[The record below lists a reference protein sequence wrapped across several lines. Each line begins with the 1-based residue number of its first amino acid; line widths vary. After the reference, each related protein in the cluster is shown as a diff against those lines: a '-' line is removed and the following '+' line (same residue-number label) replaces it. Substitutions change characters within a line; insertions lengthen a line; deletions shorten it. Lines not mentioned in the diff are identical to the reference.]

1 MAKELIRVPRVLG
14 ESYNSVLIERLY
26 EAGGNVMLDLIIYLG
41 SYHLKDLFGTSWF
54 SVEDFCRKMGY
65 DRTNLQRKLDS
76 RQLAAMFGKNMQP
89 EYVCTDTAGQ
99 RISHPIETVFEAAL
113 YKLGLENLCY
123 PTIGEDGRT
132 SYNFVQILKRFDI
145 MTDFKTK
152 KSTKRLYS
160 AVVSPEIKNFMFSL
174 YNLLEL
180 QDYRSLPSRYRY
192 FYLELSKMVYLIKYK
207 TTKNEAPFY
216 VLTVDQLAKKLGIEI
231 AEPKDRKKKVA
242 SILKKMNTYLK
253 YTNFNFSFVKG
264 DHERWAYTVLFSFPR
279 HTLHYFDEG
288 QYAVVVKKFYKN
300 LLGLMFDQQNGVVN
314 EALKSMGLLNEG
326 LYWLKDGYLARIVV
340 MIMCTWKYMG
350 YYMVLLLA
358 GITSISSDIYE
369 AARIDGAGMVTTF
382 FRITLPLMKNT
393 LTFVIIQGMIG
404 SLQLVED
411 PMTLLTGWI
420 SGGQSAVAG
429 GPDRSSLTMMWY
441 MYDTGFG
448 TNMNYGY
455 AASIA
460 YATFIIIAIFAFIIN
475 MLLDR
480 RGKDGE

>member
-1 MAKELIRVPRVLG
+1 MVPRWQPYVFIAPFFIIHIAFSLFPVLY
-14 ESYNSVLIERLY
+14 SFVISLY
-26 EAGGNVMLDLIIYLG
+26 QWNG
-41 SYHLKDLFGTSWF
+41 
-54 SVEDFCRKMGY
+54 
-65 DRTNLQRKLDS
+65 
-76 RQLAAMFGKNMQP
+76 
-89 EYVCTDTAGQ
+89 
-99 RISHPIETVFEAAL
+99 
-113 YKLGLENLCY
+113 
-123 PTIGEDGRT
+123 IGEKAYIGFQNYATLFTKDNLFFKSVGNT
-132 SYNFVQILKRFDI
+132 FLIMSVPLPVLVIGGTMLASLINSKFVRG
-145 MTDFKTK
+145 
-152 KSTKRLYS
+152 KRLFQTINFLPYLTAPV
-160 AVVSPEIKNFMFSL
+160 AV
-174 YNLLEL
+174 
-180 QDYRSLPSRYRY
+180 
-192 FYLELSKMVYLIKYK
+192 
-207 TTKNEAPFY
+207 
-216 VLTVDQLAKKLGIEI
+216 GI
-231 AEPKDRKKKVA
+231 
-242 SILKKMNTYLK
+242 
-253 YTNFNFSFVKG
+253 
-264 DHERWAYTVLFSFPR
+264 LF
-279 HTLHYFDEG
+279 
-288 QYAVVVKKFYKN
+288 
-300 LLGLMFDQQNGVVN
+300 GLMFDQQNGVVN

-326 LYWLKDGYLARIVV
+326 LYWLKDGNLARIVV

>member
-1 MAKELIRVPRVLG
+1 MVPRWQPYVFIAPFFIIHIAFSLFPVLY
-14 ESYNSVLIERLY
+14 SFVISLY
-26 EAGGNVMLDLIIYLG
+26 QWDG
-41 SYHLKDLFGTSWF
+41 
-54 SVEDFCRKMGY
+54 
-65 DRTNLQRKLDS
+65 
-76 RQLAAMFGKNMQP
+76 
-89 EYVCTDTAGQ
+89 
-99 RISHPIETVFEAAL
+99 
-113 YKLGLENLCY
+113 
-123 PTIGEDGRT
+123 IGEKAYIGFQNYATLFTKDNLFFKSVGNT
-132 SYNFVQILKRFDI
+132 FLIMSVPLPVLVIGGTMLASLINSKFVRG
-145 MTDFKTK
+145 
-152 KSTKRLYS
+152 KRLFQTINFLPYLTAPV
-160 AVVSPEIKNFMFSL
+160 AV
-174 YNLLEL
+174 
-180 QDYRSLPSRYRY
+180 
-192 FYLELSKMVYLIKYK
+192 
-207 TTKNEAPFY
+207 
-216 VLTVDQLAKKLGIEI
+216 GI
-231 AEPKDRKKKVA
+231 
-242 SILKKMNTYLK
+242 
-253 YTNFNFSFVKG
+253 
-264 DHERWAYTVLFSFPR
+264 LF
-279 HTLHYFDEG
+279 
-288 QYAVVVKKFYKN
+288 
-300 LLGLMFDQQNGVVN
+300 GLMFDQQNGVVN

-326 LYWLKDGYLARIVV
+326 LYWLKDGNLARIVV

>member
-1 MAKELIRVPRVLG
+1 MVPRWQPYVFIAPFFIIHIAFSLFPVLY
-14 ESYNSVLIERLY
+14 SFVISLY
-26 EAGGNVMLDLIIYLG
+26 QWDG
-41 SYHLKDLFGTSWF
+41 
-54 SVEDFCRKMGY
+54 
-65 DRTNLQRKLDS
+65 
-76 RQLAAMFGKNMQP
+76 
-89 EYVCTDTAGQ
+89 
-99 RISHPIETVFEAAL
+99 
-113 YKLGLENLCY
+113 
-123 PTIGEDGRT
+123 IGEKAYIGFQNYATLFTKDNLFFKSVGNT
-132 SYNFVQILKRFDI
+132 FLIMSLPLPVLVIGGTMLASLINSKFVRG
-145 MTDFKTK
+145 
-152 KSTKRLYS
+152 KRLFQTINFLPYLTAPV
-160 AVVSPEIKNFMFSL
+160 AV
-174 YNLLEL
+174 
-180 QDYRSLPSRYRY
+180 
-192 FYLELSKMVYLIKYK
+192 
-207 TTKNEAPFY
+207 
-216 VLTVDQLAKKLGIEI
+216 GI
-231 AEPKDRKKKVA
+231 
-242 SILKKMNTYLK
+242 
-253 YTNFNFSFVKG
+253 
-264 DHERWAYTVLFSFPR
+264 LF
-279 HTLHYFDEG
+279 
-288 QYAVVVKKFYKN
+288 
-300 LLGLMFDQQNGVVN
+300 GLMFDQQNGVVN

-326 LYWLKDGYLARIVV
+326 LYWLKDGNLARIVV

>member
-1 MAKELIRVPRVLG
+1 MVPRWQPYVFIAPFFIIHIAFSLFPVLY
-14 ESYNSVLIERLY
+14 SFVISLY
-26 EAGGNVMLDLIIYLG
+26 QWDG
-41 SYHLKDLFGTSWF
+41 
-54 SVEDFCRKMGY
+54 
-65 DRTNLQRKLDS
+65 
-76 RQLAAMFGKNMQP
+76 
-89 EYVCTDTAGQ
+89 
-99 RISHPIETVFEAAL
+99 
-113 YKLGLENLCY
+113 
-123 PTIGEDGRT
+123 IGEKAYIGFQNYATLFTKDNLFFKSVGNT
-132 SYNFVQILKRFDI
+132 FLIMSVPLPVLVIGGTMLASLINSKFVRG
-145 MTDFKTK
+145 
-152 KSTKRLYS
+152 KRLFQTINFLPYLTAPV
-160 AVVSPEIKNFMFSL
+160 AV
-174 YNLLEL
+174 
-180 QDYRSLPSRYRY
+180 
-192 FYLELSKMVYLIKYK
+192 
-207 TTKNEAPFY
+207 
-216 VLTVDQLAKKLGIEI
+216 GI
-231 AEPKDRKKKVA
+231 
-242 SILKKMNTYLK
+242 
-253 YTNFNFSFVKG
+253 
-264 DHERWAYTVLFSFPR
+264 LF
-279 HTLHYFDEG
+279 
-288 QYAVVVKKFYKN
+288 
-300 LLGLMFDQQNGVVN
+300 GLMFDQQNGVVN

-326 LYWLKDGYLARIVV
+326 LYWLKDGNLARIVV

-393 LTFVIIQGMIG
+393 LTFVIIRGMIG

>member
-1 MAKELIRVPRVLG
+1 MVPRWQPYVFIAPFFIIHIAFSLFPVLY
-14 ESYNSVLIERLY
+14 SFVISLY
-26 EAGGNVMLDLIIYLG
+26 QWDG
-41 SYHLKDLFGTSWF
+41 
-54 SVEDFCRKMGY
+54 
-65 DRTNLQRKLDS
+65 
-76 RQLAAMFGKNMQP
+76 
-89 EYVCTDTAGQ
+89 
-99 RISHPIETVFEAAL
+99 
-113 YKLGLENLCY
+113 
-123 PTIGEDGRT
+123 IGEKAYIGFQNYATLFTKDNLFFKSVGNT
-132 SYNFVQILKRFDI
+132 FLIMSVPLPVLVIGGTMLASLINSKFVRG
-145 MTDFKTK
+145 
-152 KSTKRLYS
+152 KRLFQTINFLPYLTAPV
-160 AVVSPEIKNFMFSL
+160 AV
-174 YNLLEL
+174 
-180 QDYRSLPSRYRY
+180 
-192 FYLELSKMVYLIKYK
+192 
-207 TTKNEAPFY
+207 
-216 VLTVDQLAKKLGIEI
+216 GI
-231 AEPKDRKKKVA
+231 
-242 SILKKMNTYLK
+242 
-253 YTNFNFSFVKG
+253 
-264 DHERWAYTVLFSFPR
+264 LF
-279 HTLHYFDEG
+279 
-288 QYAVVVKKFYKN
+288 
-300 LLGLMFDQQNGVVN
+300 GLMFDQQNGVVN

-326 LYWLKDGYLARIVV
+326 LYWLKDGNLARIVV

-441 MYDTGFG
+441 MYATGFG

>member
-1 MAKELIRVPRVLG
+1 MVPRWQPYVFIAPFFIIHIAFSLFPVLY
-14 ESYNSVLIERLY
+14 SFVISLY
-26 EAGGNVMLDLIIYLG
+26 QWDG
-41 SYHLKDLFGTSWF
+41 
-54 SVEDFCRKMGY
+54 
-65 DRTNLQRKLDS
+65 
-76 RQLAAMFGKNMQP
+76 
-89 EYVCTDTAGQ
+89 
-99 RISHPIETVFEAAL
+99 
-113 YKLGLENLCY
+113 
-123 PTIGEDGRT
+123 IGEKAYIGFQNYATLFTKDNLFFKSVGNT
-132 SYNFVQILKRFDI
+132 FLIMSVPLPVLVIGGTMLASLINSKFVRG
-145 MTDFKTK
+145 
-152 KSTKRLYS
+152 KRLFQTINFLPYLTAPV
-160 AVVSPEIKNFMFSL
+160 AV
-174 YNLLEL
+174 
-180 QDYRSLPSRYRY
+180 
-192 FYLELSKMVYLIKYK
+192 
-207 TTKNEAPFY
+207 
-216 VLTVDQLAKKLGIEI
+216 GI
-231 AEPKDRKKKVA
+231 
-242 SILKKMNTYLK
+242 
-253 YTNFNFSFVKG
+253 
-264 DHERWAYTVLFSFPR
+264 LF
-279 HTLHYFDEG
+279 
-288 QYAVVVKKFYKN
+288 
-300 LLGLMFDQQNGVVN
+300 GLMFDQQNGVVN

-326 LYWLKDGYLARIVV
+326 LYWLKDGNLARIVV

-411 PMTLLTGWI
+411 PMTLLPGWI

>member
-1 MAKELIRVPRVLG
+1 VVPRWQPYVFIAPFFIIHIAFSLFPVLY
-14 ESYNSVLIERLY
+14 SFVISLY
-26 EAGGNVMLDLIIYLG
+26 QWDG
-41 SYHLKDLFGTSWF
+41 
-54 SVEDFCRKMGY
+54 
-65 DRTNLQRKLDS
+65 
-76 RQLAAMFGKNMQP
+76 
-89 EYVCTDTAGQ
+89 
-99 RISHPIETVFEAAL
+99 
-113 YKLGLENLCY
+113 
-123 PTIGEDGRT
+123 IGEKAYIGFQNYATLFTKDNLFFKSVGNT
-132 SYNFVQILKRFDI
+132 FLIMSVPLPVLVIGGTMLASLINSKFVRG
-145 MTDFKTK
+145 
-152 KSTKRLYS
+152 KRLFQTINFLPYLTAPV
-160 AVVSPEIKNFMFSL
+160 AV
-174 YNLLEL
+174 
-180 QDYRSLPSRYRY
+180 
-192 FYLELSKMVYLIKYK
+192 
-207 TTKNEAPFY
+207 
-216 VLTVDQLAKKLGIEI
+216 GI
-231 AEPKDRKKKVA
+231 
-242 SILKKMNTYLK
+242 
-253 YTNFNFSFVKG
+253 
-264 DHERWAYTVLFSFPR
+264 LF
-279 HTLHYFDEG
+279 
-288 QYAVVVKKFYKN
+288 
-300 LLGLMFDQQNGVVN
+300 GLMFDQQNGVVN

-326 LYWLKDGYLARIVV
+326 LYWLKDGNLARIVV

>member
-1 MAKELIRVPRVLG
+1 MVPRWQPYVFIAPFFIIHIAFSLFPVLY
-14 ESYNSVLIERLY
+14 SFVISLY
-26 EAGGNVMLDLIIYLG
+26 QWDG
-41 SYHLKDLFGTSWF
+41 
-54 SVEDFCRKMGY
+54 
-65 DRTNLQRKLDS
+65 
-76 RQLAAMFGKNMQP
+76 
-89 EYVCTDTAGQ
+89 
-99 RISHPIETVFEAAL
+99 
-113 YKLGLENLCY
+113 
-123 PTIGEDGRT
+123 IGEKAYIGFQNYATLFTKDNLFFKSVGNT
-132 SYNFVQILKRFDI
+132 FLIMSVPLPVLVIGGTMLASLINSKFVRG
-145 MTDFKTK
+145 
-152 KSTKRLYS
+152 KRLFQTINFLPYLTAPV
-160 AVVSPEIKNFMFSL
+160 AV
-174 YNLLEL
+174 
-180 QDYRSLPSRYRY
+180 
-192 FYLELSKMVYLIKYK
+192 
-207 TTKNEAPFY
+207 
-216 VLTVDQLAKKLGIEI
+216 GI
-231 AEPKDRKKKVA
+231 
-242 SILKKMNTYLK
+242 
-253 YTNFNFSFVKG
+253 
-264 DHERWAYTVLFSFPR
+264 LF
-279 HTLHYFDEG
+279 
-288 QYAVVVKKFYKN
+288 
-300 LLGLMFDQQNGVVN
+300 GLMFDQQNGVVN

-326 LYWLKDGYLARIVV
+326 LYWLKDGYLARTVV

>member
-1 MAKELIRVPRVLG
+1 M
-14 ESYNSVLIERLY
+14 LY
-26 EAGGNVMLDLIIYLG
+26 SFV
-41 SYHLKDLFGTSWF
+41 
-54 SVEDFCRKMGY
+54 
-65 DRTNLQRKLDS
+65 
-76 RQLAAMFGKNMQP
+76 
-89 EYVCTDTAGQ
+89 
-99 RISHPIETVFEAAL
+99 ISL
-113 YKLGLENLCY
+113 YQWDG
-123 PTIGEDGRT
+123 IGEKAYIGFQNYATLFTKDNLFFKSVGNT
-132 SYNFVQILKRFDI
+132 FLIMSVPLPVLVIGGTMLASLINSKFVRG
-145 MTDFKTK
+145 
-152 KSTKRLYS
+152 KRLFQTINFLPYLTAPV
-160 AVVSPEIKNFMFSL
+160 AV
-174 YNLLEL
+174 
-180 QDYRSLPSRYRY
+180 
-192 FYLELSKMVYLIKYK
+192 
-207 TTKNEAPFY
+207 
-216 VLTVDQLAKKLGIEI
+216 GI
-231 AEPKDRKKKVA
+231 
-242 SILKKMNTYLK
+242 
-253 YTNFNFSFVKG
+253 
-264 DHERWAYTVLFSFPR
+264 LF
-279 HTLHYFDEG
+279 
-288 QYAVVVKKFYKN
+288 
-300 LLGLMFDQQNGVVN
+300 GLMFDQQNGVVN

-326 LYWLKDGYLARIVV
+326 LYWLKDGNLARIVV

>member
-1 MAKELIRVPRVLG
+1 MVPRWQPYVFIAPFFIIHIAFSLFPVLY
-14 ESYNSVLIERLY
+14 SFVISLY
-26 EAGGNVMLDLIIYLG
+26 QWDG
-41 SYHLKDLFGTSWF
+41 
-54 SVEDFCRKMGY
+54 
-65 DRTNLQRKLDS
+65 
-76 RQLAAMFGKNMQP
+76 
-89 EYVCTDTAGQ
+89 
-99 RISHPIETVFEAAL
+99 
-113 YKLGLENLCY
+113 
-123 PTIGEDGRT
+123 IGEKAYIGFQNYATLFTKDNLFFKSVGNT
-132 SYNFVQILKRFDI
+132 FLIMSVPLPVLVIGGTMLASLINSKFVRG
-145 MTDFKTK
+145 
-152 KSTKRLYS
+152 KRLFQTINFLPYLTAPV
-160 AVVSPEIKNFMFSL
+160 AV
-174 YNLLEL
+174 
-180 QDYRSLPSRYRY
+180 
-192 FYLELSKMVYLIKYK
+192 
-207 TTKNEAPFY
+207 
-216 VLTVDQLAKKLGIEI
+216 GI
-231 AEPKDRKKKVA
+231 
-242 SILKKMNTYLK
+242 
-253 YTNFNFSFVKG
+253 
-264 DHERWAYTVLFSFPR
+264 LF
-279 HTLHYFDEG
+279 
-288 QYAVVVKKFYKN
+288 
-300 LLGLMFDQQNGVVN
+300 GLMFDQQNGVVN

-326 LYWLKDGYLARIVV
+326 LYWLKDGNLARIVV

-411 PMTLLTGWI
+411 PMTLLTDWI

>member
-1 MAKELIRVPRVLG
+1 MVPRWQPYVFIAPFFIIHIAFSLFPVLY
-14 ESYNSVLIERLY
+14 SFVISLY
-26 EAGGNVMLDLIIYLG
+26 QWDG
-41 SYHLKDLFGTSWF
+41 
-54 SVEDFCRKMGY
+54 
-65 DRTNLQRKLDS
+65 
-76 RQLAAMFGKNMQP
+76 
-89 EYVCTDTAGQ
+89 
-99 RISHPIETVFEAAL
+99 
-113 YKLGLENLCY
+113 
-123 PTIGEDGRT
+123 IGEKAYIGFQNYMTLFTKDNLFFKSVGNT
-132 SYNFVQILKRFDI
+132 FLIMSVPLPVLVIGGTMLASLINSKFVRG
-145 MTDFKTK
+145 
-152 KSTKRLYS
+152 KRLFQTINFLPYLTAPV
-160 AVVSPEIKNFMFSL
+160 AV
-174 YNLLEL
+174 
-180 QDYRSLPSRYRY
+180 
-192 FYLELSKMVYLIKYK
+192 
-207 TTKNEAPFY
+207 
-216 VLTVDQLAKKLGIEI
+216 GI
-231 AEPKDRKKKVA
+231 
-242 SILKKMNTYLK
+242 
-253 YTNFNFSFVKG
+253 
-264 DHERWAYTVLFSFPR
+264 LF
-279 HTLHYFDEG
+279 
-288 QYAVVVKKFYKN
+288 
-300 LLGLMFDQQNGVVN
+300 GLMFDQQNGVVN

-326 LYWLKDGYLARIVV
+326 LYWLKDGNLARIVV

>member
-1 MAKELIRVPRVLG
+1 MVPRWQPYVFIAPFFIIYIAFSLFPVLYSFVISLYQWDGLG
-14 ESYNSVLIERLY
+14 EKAYIGFQNYMTLFTKDNLFFKSVGNTFLIMSVPLPVLVIGGTMLASLINS
-26 EAGGNVMLDLIIYLG
+26 
-41 SYHLKDLFGTSWF
+41 K
-54 SVEDFCRKMGY
+54 
-65 DRTNLQRKLDS
+65 
-76 RQLAAMFGKNMQP
+76 
-89 EYVCTDTAGQ
+89 
-99 RISHPIETVFEAAL
+99 
-113 YKLGLENLCY
+113 
-123 PTIGEDGRT
+123 
-132 SYNFVQILKRFDI
+132 FVRG
-145 MTDFKTK
+145 
-152 KSTKRLYS
+152 KRLFQTINFLPYLTAPV
-160 AVVSPEIKNFMFSL
+160 AV
-174 YNLLEL
+174 
-180 QDYRSLPSRYRY
+180 
-192 FYLELSKMVYLIKYK
+192 
-207 TTKNEAPFY
+207 
-216 VLTVDQLAKKLGIEI
+216 GI
-231 AEPKDRKKKVA
+231 
-242 SILKKMNTYLK
+242 
-253 YTNFNFSFVKG
+253 
-264 DHERWAYTVLFSFPR
+264 LF
-279 HTLHYFDEG
+279 
-288 QYAVVVKKFYKN
+288 
-300 LLGLMFDQQNGVVN
+300 GLMFDQQNGVVN

-326 LYWLKDGYLARIVV
+326 LYWLKDGNLARIVV

>member
-1 MAKELIRVPRVLG
+1 MVPRWQPYVF
-14 ESYNSVLIERLY
+14 I
-26 EAGGNVMLDLIIYLG
+26 APFFIIYIAF
-41 SYHLKDLFGTSWF
+41 SLFPVLYSF
-54 SVEDFCRKMGY
+54 V
-65 DRTNLQRKLDS
+65 
-76 RQLAAMFGKNMQP
+76 
-89 EYVCTDTAGQ
+89 
-99 RISHPIETVFEAAL
+99 ISL
-113 YKLGLENLCY
+113 YQWDG
-123 PTIGEDGRT
+123 IGEKAYIGFQNYMTLFTKDNLFFKSVGNT
-132 SYNFVQILKRFDI
+132 FLIMSVPLPVLVIGGTMLASLINSKFVRG
-145 MTDFKTK
+145 
-152 KSTKRLYS
+152 KRLFQTINFLPYLTAPV
-160 AVVSPEIKNFMFSL
+160 AV
-174 YNLLEL
+174 
-180 QDYRSLPSRYRY
+180 
-192 FYLELSKMVYLIKYK
+192 
-207 TTKNEAPFY
+207 
-216 VLTVDQLAKKLGIEI
+216 GI
-231 AEPKDRKKKVA
+231 
-242 SILKKMNTYLK
+242 
-253 YTNFNFSFVKG
+253 
-264 DHERWAYTVLFSFPR
+264 LF
-279 HTLHYFDEG
+279 
-288 QYAVVVKKFYKN
+288 
-300 LLGLMFDQQNGVVN
+300 GLMFDQQNGVVN

-326 LYWLKDGYLARIVV
+326 LYWLKDGNLARIVV

-411 PMTLLTGWI
+411 LMTLLTGWI

>member
-1 MAKELIRVPRVLG
+1 MNKKITVNLAVAIAIIAMTVTFVVTMILSMQLFNRTVSGVREKEIMYNKLSEMDKSARENYYGEIVDDTLYDYIAAGYVTGMGDKDARYYTAK
-14 ESYNSVLIERLY
+14 
-26 EAGGNVMLDLIIYLG
+26 
-41 SYHLKDLFGTSWF
+41 
-54 SVEDFCRKMGY
+54 
-65 DRTNLQRKLDS
+65 Q
-76 RQLAAMFGKNMQP
+76 
-89 EYVCTDTAGQ
+89 
-99 RISHPIETVFEAAL
+99 
-113 YKLGLENLCY
+113 
-123 PTIGEDGRT
+123 
-132 SYNFVQILKRFDI
+132 
-145 MTDFKTK
+145 
-152 KSTKRLYS
+152 
-160 AVVSPEIKNFMFSL
+160 
-174 YNLLEL
+174 
-180 QDYRSLPSRYRY
+180 
-192 FYLELSKMVYLIKYK
+192 YLEYL
-207 TTKNEAPFY
+207 N
-216 VLTVDQLAKKLGIEI
+216 
-231 AEPKDRKKKVA
+231 
-242 SILKKMNTYLK
+242 
-253 YTNFNFSFVKG
+253 
-264 DHERWAYTVLFSFPR
+264 
-279 HTLHYFDEG
+279 
-288 QYAVVVKKFYKN
+288 
-300 LLGLMFDQQNGVVN
+300 QQNGVVN

-326 LYWLKDGYLARIVV
+326 LYWLKDGNLARIVV

>member
-1 MAKELIRVPRVLG
+1 MVPRWQPYVFIAPFFIIHIAFSLFPVLY
-14 ESYNSVLIERLY
+14 SFVISLY
-26 EAGGNVMLDLIIYLG
+26 QWDG
-41 SYHLKDLFGTSWF
+41 
-54 SVEDFCRKMGY
+54 
-65 DRTNLQRKLDS
+65 
-76 RQLAAMFGKNMQP
+76 
-89 EYVCTDTAGQ
+89 
-99 RISHPIETVFEAAL
+99 
-113 YKLGLENLCY
+113 
-123 PTIGEDGRT
+123 IGEKAYIGFQNYATLFTKDNLFFKSVGNT
-132 SYNFVQILKRFDI
+132 FLIMSVPLPVLVIGGTMLASLINSKFVRG
-145 MTDFKTK
+145 
-152 KSTKRLYS
+152 KRLFQTINFLPYLTAPV
-160 AVVSPEIKNFMFSL
+160 AV
-174 YNLLEL
+174 
-180 QDYRSLPSRYRY
+180 
-192 FYLELSKMVYLIKYK
+192 
-207 TTKNEAPFY
+207 
-216 VLTVDQLAKKLGIEI
+216 GI
-231 AEPKDRKKKVA
+231 
-242 SILKKMNTYLK
+242 
-253 YTNFNFSFVKG
+253 
-264 DHERWAYTVLFSFPR
+264 LF
-279 HTLHYFDEG
+279 
-288 QYAVVVKKFYKN
+288 
-300 LLGLMFDQQNGVVN
+300 GLMFDQQNGVVN

-326 LYWLKDGYLARIVV
+326 LYWLKDGNLARIVV

-420 SGGQSAVAG
+420 SGGESAVAG

>member
-1 MAKELIRVPRVLG
+1 MLSRTIKKKSVVPRWQPYVFIAPFFIIHIAFSLFPVLY
-14 ESYNSVLIERLY
+14 SFVISLY
-26 EAGGNVMLDLIIYLG
+26 QWDG
-41 SYHLKDLFGTSWF
+41 
-54 SVEDFCRKMGY
+54 
-65 DRTNLQRKLDS
+65 
-76 RQLAAMFGKNMQP
+76 
-89 EYVCTDTAGQ
+89 
-99 RISHPIETVFEAAL
+99 
-113 YKLGLENLCY
+113 
-123 PTIGEDGRT
+123 IGEKAYIGFQNYATLFTKDNLFFKSVGNT
-132 SYNFVQILKRFDI
+132 FLIMSVPLPVLVIGGTMLASLINSKFVRG
-145 MTDFKTK
+145 
-152 KSTKRLYS
+152 KRLFQTINFLPYLTAPV
-160 AVVSPEIKNFMFSL
+160 AV
-174 YNLLEL
+174 
-180 QDYRSLPSRYRY
+180 
-192 FYLELSKMVYLIKYK
+192 
-207 TTKNEAPFY
+207 
-216 VLTVDQLAKKLGIEI
+216 GI
-231 AEPKDRKKKVA
+231 
-242 SILKKMNTYLK
+242 
-253 YTNFNFSFVKG
+253 
-264 DHERWAYTVLFSFPR
+264 LF
-279 HTLHYFDEG
+279 
-288 QYAVVVKKFYKN
+288 
-300 LLGLMFDQQNGVVN
+300 GLMFDQQNGVVN

-326 LYWLKDGYLARIVV
+326 LYWLKDGNLARIVV

>member
-1 MAKELIRVPRVLG
+1 MLSRKIKKKSVVPRWQPYVF
-14 ESYNSVLIERLY
+14 I
-26 EAGGNVMLDLIIYLG
+26 APFFIIYIAF
-41 SYHLKDLFGTSWF
+41 SLFPVLYSF
-54 SVEDFCRKMGY
+54 V
-65 DRTNLQRKLDS
+65 
-76 RQLAAMFGKNMQP
+76 
-89 EYVCTDTAGQ
+89 
-99 RISHPIETVFEAAL
+99 ISL
-113 YKLGLENLCY
+113 YQWDG
-123 PTIGEDGRT
+123 IGEKAYIGFQNYMTLFTKDNLFFKSVGNT
-132 SYNFVQILKRFDI
+132 FLIMSVPLPVLVIGGTMLASLINSKFVRG
-145 MTDFKTK
+145 
-152 KSTKRLYS
+152 KRLFQTINFLPYLTAPV
-160 AVVSPEIKNFMFSL
+160 AV
-174 YNLLEL
+174 
-180 QDYRSLPSRYRY
+180 
-192 FYLELSKMVYLIKYK
+192 
-207 TTKNEAPFY
+207 
-216 VLTVDQLAKKLGIEI
+216 GI
-231 AEPKDRKKKVA
+231 
-242 SILKKMNTYLK
+242 
-253 YTNFNFSFVKG
+253 
-264 DHERWAYTVLFSFPR
+264 LF
-279 HTLHYFDEG
+279 
-288 QYAVVVKKFYKN
+288 
-300 LLGLMFDQQNGVVN
+300 GLMFDQQNGVVN

-475 MLLDR
+475 ILLVR
-480 RGKDGE
+480 FRKITKLRSLFTTGHVQVQQASTAYWLILFALPGLLSAEENFVYRYHAVRISHLFLSVLHDGYDGYPRNQ

>member
-1 MAKELIRVPRVLG
+1 MVPRWQPYVFIAPFFIIHIAFSLFPVLY
-14 ESYNSVLIERLY
+14 SFVISLY
-26 EAGGNVMLDLIIYLG
+26 QWDG
-41 SYHLKDLFGTSWF
+41 
-54 SVEDFCRKMGY
+54 
-65 DRTNLQRKLDS
+65 
-76 RQLAAMFGKNMQP
+76 
-89 EYVCTDTAGQ
+89 
-99 RISHPIETVFEAAL
+99 
-113 YKLGLENLCY
+113 
-123 PTIGEDGRT
+123 IGEKAYIGFQNYATLFTKDNLFFKSVGNT
-132 SYNFVQILKRFDI
+132 FLIMSVPLPVLVIGGTMLASLINSKFVRG
-145 MTDFKTK
+145 
-152 KSTKRLYS
+152 KRL
-160 AVVSPEIKNFMFSL
+160 F
-174 YNLLEL
+174 
-180 QDYRSLPSRYRY
+180 Q
-192 FYLELSKMVYLIKYK
+192 
-207 TTKNEAPFY
+207 T
-216 VLTVDQLAKKLGIEI
+216 
-231 AEPKDRKKKVA
+231 
-242 SILKKMNTYLK
+242 
-253 YTNFNFSFVKG
+253 FNFLPYLTAPVAVG
-264 DHERWAYTVLFSFPR
+264 ILF
-279 HTLHYFDEG
+279 
-288 QYAVVVKKFYKN
+288 
-300 LLGLMFDQQNGVVN
+300 GLMFDQQNGVVN

-326 LYWLKDGYLARIVV
+326 LYWLKDGNLARIVV

>member
-1 MAKELIRVPRVLG
+1 MPRWQPYVF
-14 ESYNSVLIERLY
+14 I
-26 EAGGNVMLDLIIYLG
+26 APFFIIYIAF
-41 SYHLKDLFGTSWF
+41 SLFPVLYSF
-54 SVEDFCRKMGY
+54 V
-65 DRTNLQRKLDS
+65 
-76 RQLAAMFGKNMQP
+76 
-89 EYVCTDTAGQ
+89 
-99 RISHPIETVFEAAL
+99 ISL
-113 YKLGLENLCY
+113 YQWDG
-123 PTIGEDGRT
+123 IGEKAYIGFQNYATLFTKDNLFFKSVGNT
-132 SYNFVQILKRFDI
+132 FLIMSVPLPVLVIGGTMLASLINSKFVRG
-145 MTDFKTK
+145 
-152 KSTKRLYS
+152 KRLFQTINFLPYLTAPV
-160 AVVSPEIKNFMFSL
+160 AV
-174 YNLLEL
+174 
-180 QDYRSLPSRYRY
+180 
-192 FYLELSKMVYLIKYK
+192 
-207 TTKNEAPFY
+207 
-216 VLTVDQLAKKLGIEI
+216 GI
-231 AEPKDRKKKVA
+231 
-242 SILKKMNTYLK
+242 
-253 YTNFNFSFVKG
+253 
-264 DHERWAYTVLFSFPR
+264 LF
-279 HTLHYFDEG
+279 
-288 QYAVVVKKFYKN
+288 
-300 LLGLMFDQQNGVVN
+300 GLMFDQQNGVVN

-326 LYWLKDGYLARIVV
+326 LYWLKDGNLARIVV

>member
-1 MAKELIRVPRVLG
+1 MVPRWQPYVFIAPFFIIHIAFSLFPVLY
-14 ESYNSVLIERLY
+14 SFVISLY
-26 EAGGNVMLDLIIYLG
+26 QWDG
-41 SYHLKDLFGTSWF
+41 
-54 SVEDFCRKMGY
+54 
-65 DRTNLQRKLDS
+65 
-76 RQLAAMFGKNMQP
+76 
-89 EYVCTDTAGQ
+89 
-99 RISHPIETVFEAAL
+99 
-113 YKLGLENLCY
+113 
-123 PTIGEDGRT
+123 IGEKAYIGFQNYATLFTKDNLFFKSVGNT
-132 SYNFVQILKRFDI
+132 FLIMSVPLPVLVIGGTMLASLINSKFVRG
-145 MTDFKTK
+145 
-152 KSTKRLYS
+152 KRLFQTINFLPYLTAPV
-160 AVVSPEIKNFMFSL
+160 AV
-174 YNLLEL
+174 
-180 QDYRSLPSRYRY
+180 
-192 FYLELSKMVYLIKYK
+192 
-207 TTKNEAPFY
+207 
-216 VLTVDQLAKKLGIEI
+216 GI
-231 AEPKDRKKKVA
+231 
-242 SILKKMNTYLK
+242 
-253 YTNFNFSFVKG
+253 
-264 DHERWAYTVLFSFPR
+264 LF
-279 HTLHYFDEG
+279 
-288 QYAVVVKKFYKN
+288 
-300 LLGLMFDQQNGVVN
+300 GLMFDQQNGVVN

-326 LYWLKDGYLARIVV
+326 LYWLKDGNLARIVV

-480 RGKDGE
+480 RGEDGE

>member
-1 MAKELIRVPRVLG
+1 MVPRWQPYVF
-14 ESYNSVLIERLY
+14 I
-26 EAGGNVMLDLIIYLG
+26 APFFIIYIAF
-41 SYHLKDLFGTSWF
+41 SLFPVLYSF
-54 SVEDFCRKMGY
+54 V
-65 DRTNLQRKLDS
+65 
-76 RQLAAMFGKNMQP
+76 
-89 EYVCTDTAGQ
+89 
-99 RISHPIETVFEAAL
+99 ISL
-113 YKLGLENLCY
+113 YQWDG
-123 PTIGEDGRT
+123 IGEKAYIGFQNYMTLFTKDNLFFKSVGNT
-132 SYNFVQILKRFDI
+132 FLIMSVPLPVLVIGGTMLASLINSKFVRG
-145 MTDFKTK
+145 
-152 KSTKRLYS
+152 KRLFQTINFLPYLTAPV
-160 AVVSPEIKNFMFSL
+160 AV
-174 YNLLEL
+174 
-180 QDYRSLPSRYRY
+180 
-192 FYLELSKMVYLIKYK
+192 
-207 TTKNEAPFY
+207 
-216 VLTVDQLAKKLGIEI
+216 GI
-231 AEPKDRKKKVA
+231 
-242 SILKKMNTYLK
+242 
-253 YTNFNFSFVKG
+253 
-264 DHERWAYTVLFSFPR
+264 LF
-279 HTLHYFDEG
+279 
-288 QYAVVVKKFYKN
+288 
-300 LLGLMFDQQNGVVN
+300 GLMFDQQNGVVN

-326 LYWLKDGYLARIVV
+326 LYWLKDGNLARIVV

>member
-1 MAKELIRVPRVLG
+1 MPRWQPYVF
-14 ESYNSVLIERLY
+14 I
-26 EAGGNVMLDLIIYLG
+26 APFFIIYIAF
-41 SYHLKDLFGTSWF
+41 SLFPVLYSF
-54 SVEDFCRKMGY
+54 V
-65 DRTNLQRKLDS
+65 
-76 RQLAAMFGKNMQP
+76 
-89 EYVCTDTAGQ
+89 
-99 RISHPIETVFEAAL
+99 ISL
-113 YKLGLENLCY
+113 YQWDG
-123 PTIGEDGRT
+123 IGEKAYIGFQNYMTLFTKDNLFFKSVGNT
-132 SYNFVQILKRFDI
+132 FLIMSVPLPVLVIGGTMLASLINSKFVRG
-145 MTDFKTK
+145 
-152 KSTKRLYS
+152 KRLFQTINFLPYLTAPV
-160 AVVSPEIKNFMFSL
+160 AV
-174 YNLLEL
+174 
-180 QDYRSLPSRYRY
+180 
-192 FYLELSKMVYLIKYK
+192 
-207 TTKNEAPFY
+207 
-216 VLTVDQLAKKLGIEI
+216 GI
-231 AEPKDRKKKVA
+231 
-242 SILKKMNTYLK
+242 
-253 YTNFNFSFVKG
+253 
-264 DHERWAYTVLFSFPR
+264 LF
-279 HTLHYFDEG
+279 
-288 QYAVVVKKFYKN
+288 
-300 LLGLMFDQQNGVVN
+300 GLMFDQQNGVVN

-326 LYWLKDGYLARIVV
+326 LYWLKDGNLARIVV

>member
-1 MAKELIRVPRVLG
+1 MTLFTKDNLFFKSVGNTFLIMSVPLPVLVIG
-14 ESYNSVLIERLY
+14 GTMLASLINS
-26 EAGGNVMLDLIIYLG
+26 
-41 SYHLKDLFGTSWF
+41 K
-54 SVEDFCRKMGY
+54 
-65 DRTNLQRKLDS
+65 
-76 RQLAAMFGKNMQP
+76 
-89 EYVCTDTAGQ
+89 
-99 RISHPIETVFEAAL
+99 
-113 YKLGLENLCY
+113 
-123 PTIGEDGRT
+123 
-132 SYNFVQILKRFDI
+132 FVRG
-145 MTDFKTK
+145 
-152 KSTKRLYS
+152 KRLFQTINFLPYLTAPV
-160 AVVSPEIKNFMFSL
+160 AV
-174 YNLLEL
+174 
-180 QDYRSLPSRYRY
+180 
-192 FYLELSKMVYLIKYK
+192 
-207 TTKNEAPFY
+207 
-216 VLTVDQLAKKLGIEI
+216 GI
-231 AEPKDRKKKVA
+231 
-242 SILKKMNTYLK
+242 
-253 YTNFNFSFVKG
+253 
-264 DHERWAYTVLFSFPR
+264 LF
-279 HTLHYFDEG
+279 
-288 QYAVVVKKFYKN
+288 
-300 LLGLMFDQQNGVVN
+300 GLMFDQQNGVVN

>member
-1 MAKELIRVPRVLG
+1 MVPRWQPYVF
-14 ESYNSVLIERLY
+14 I
-26 EAGGNVMLDLIIYLG
+26 APFFIIYIAF
-41 SYHLKDLFGTSWF
+41 SLFPVLYSF
-54 SVEDFCRKMGY
+54 V
-65 DRTNLQRKLDS
+65 
-76 RQLAAMFGKNMQP
+76 
-89 EYVCTDTAGQ
+89 
-99 RISHPIETVFEAAL
+99 ISL
-113 YKLGLENLCY
+113 YQWDG
-123 PTIGEDGRT
+123 IGEKAYIGFQNYVTLFTKDNLFFKSVGNT
-132 SYNFVQILKRFDI
+132 FLIMSVPLPVLVIGGTMLASLINSKFVRG
-145 MTDFKTK
+145 
-152 KSTKRLYS
+152 KRLFQTINFLPYLTAPV
-160 AVVSPEIKNFMFSL
+160 AV
-174 YNLLEL
+174 
-180 QDYRSLPSRYRY
+180 
-192 FYLELSKMVYLIKYK
+192 
-207 TTKNEAPFY
+207 
-216 VLTVDQLAKKLGIEI
+216 GI
-231 AEPKDRKKKVA
+231 
-242 SILKKMNTYLK
+242 
-253 YTNFNFSFVKG
+253 
-264 DHERWAYTVLFSFPR
+264 LF
-279 HTLHYFDEG
+279 
-288 QYAVVVKKFYKN
+288 
-300 LLGLMFDQQNGVVN
+300 GLMFDQQNGVVN

-326 LYWLKDGYLARIVV
+326 LYWLKDGNLARIVV

>member
-1 MAKELIRVPRVLG
+1 MLSRKIKKKSVVPRWQPYVF
-14 ESYNSVLIERLY
+14 I
-26 EAGGNVMLDLIIYLG
+26 APFFIIYIAF
-41 SYHLKDLFGTSWF
+41 SLFPVLYSF
-54 SVEDFCRKMGY
+54 V
-65 DRTNLQRKLDS
+65 
-76 RQLAAMFGKNMQP
+76 
-89 EYVCTDTAGQ
+89 
-99 RISHPIETVFEAAL
+99 ISL
-113 YKLGLENLCY
+113 YQWDG
-123 PTIGEDGRT
+123 IGEKAYIGFQNYATLFTKDNLFFKSVGNT
-132 SYNFVQILKRFDI
+132 FLIMSVPLPVLVIGGTMLASLINSKFVRG
-145 MTDFKTK
+145 
-152 KSTKRLYS
+152 KRLFQTINFLPYLTAPV
-160 AVVSPEIKNFMFSL
+160 AV
-174 YNLLEL
+174 
-180 QDYRSLPSRYRY
+180 
-192 FYLELSKMVYLIKYK
+192 
-207 TTKNEAPFY
+207 
-216 VLTVDQLAKKLGIEI
+216 GI
-231 AEPKDRKKKVA
+231 
-242 SILKKMNTYLK
+242 
-253 YTNFNFSFVKG
+253 
-264 DHERWAYTVLFSFPR
+264 LF
-279 HTLHYFDEG
+279 
-288 QYAVVVKKFYKN
+288 
-300 LLGLMFDQQNGVVN
+300 GLMFDQQNGVVN

-382 FRITLPLMKNT
+382 F
-393 LTFVIIQGMIG
+393 
-404 SLQLVED
+404 

>member
-1 MAKELIRVPRVLG
+1 MPRWQPYVFIAPFFIIHIAFSLFPVLY
-14 ESYNSVLIERLY
+14 SFVISLY
-26 EAGGNVMLDLIIYLG
+26 QWDG
-41 SYHLKDLFGTSWF
+41 
-54 SVEDFCRKMGY
+54 
-65 DRTNLQRKLDS
+65 
-76 RQLAAMFGKNMQP
+76 
-89 EYVCTDTAGQ
+89 
-99 RISHPIETVFEAAL
+99 
-113 YKLGLENLCY
+113 
-123 PTIGEDGRT
+123 IGEKAYIGFQNYATLFTKDNLFFKSVGNT
-132 SYNFVQILKRFDI
+132 FLIMSVPLPVLVIGGTMLASLINSKFVRG
-145 MTDFKTK
+145 
-152 KSTKRLYS
+152 KRLFQTINFLPYLTAPV
-160 AVVSPEIKNFMFSL
+160 AV
-174 YNLLEL
+174 
-180 QDYRSLPSRYRY
+180 
-192 FYLELSKMVYLIKYK
+192 
-207 TTKNEAPFY
+207 
-216 VLTVDQLAKKLGIEI
+216 GI
-231 AEPKDRKKKVA
+231 
-242 SILKKMNTYLK
+242 
-253 YTNFNFSFVKG
+253 
-264 DHERWAYTVLFSFPR
+264 LF
-279 HTLHYFDEG
+279 
-288 QYAVVVKKFYKN
+288 
-300 LLGLMFDQQNGVVN
+300 GLMFDQQNGVVN

-326 LYWLKDGYLARIVV
+326 LYWLKDGNLARIVV
-340 MIMCTWKYMG
+340 MIMCTWKDMG

-429 GPDRSSLTMMWY
+429 GPDRSSLTMRWY

>member
-1 MAKELIRVPRVLG
+1 MVPRWQPYVFIAPFFIIHIAFSLFPVLY
-14 ESYNSVLIERLY
+14 SFVISLY
-26 EAGGNVMLDLIIYLG
+26 QWDG
-41 SYHLKDLFGTSWF
+41 
-54 SVEDFCRKMGY
+54 
-65 DRTNLQRKLDS
+65 
-76 RQLAAMFGKNMQP
+76 
-89 EYVCTDTAGQ
+89 
-99 RISHPIETVFEAAL
+99 
-113 YKLGLENLCY
+113 
-123 PTIGEDGRT
+123 IGEKAYIGFQNYATLFTKDNLFFKSVGNT
-132 SYNFVQILKRFDI
+132 FLIMSVPLPVLVIGGTMLASLINSKFVRG
-145 MTDFKTK
+145 
-152 KSTKRLYS
+152 KRLFQTINFLPYLTAPV
-160 AVVSPEIKNFMFSL
+160 AV
-174 YNLLEL
+174 
-180 QDYRSLPSRYRY
+180 
-192 FYLELSKMVYLIKYK
+192 
-207 TTKNEAPFY
+207 
-216 VLTVDQLAKKLGIEI
+216 GI
-231 AEPKDRKKKVA
+231 
-242 SILKKMNTYLK
+242 
-253 YTNFNFSFVKG
+253 
-264 DHERWAYTVLFSFPR
+264 LF
-279 HTLHYFDEG
+279 
-288 QYAVVVKKFYKN
+288 
-300 LLGLMFDQQNGVVN
+300 GLMFDQQNGVVN

-326 LYWLKDGYLARIVV
+326 LYWLKDGNLARIVV

-455 AASIA
+455 AASID

>member
-1 MAKELIRVPRVLG
+1 MVPRWQPYVFIAPFFIIHIAFSLFPVLY
-14 ESYNSVLIERLY
+14 SFVISLY
-26 EAGGNVMLDLIIYLG
+26 QWDG
-41 SYHLKDLFGTSWF
+41 
-54 SVEDFCRKMGY
+54 
-65 DRTNLQRKLDS
+65 
-76 RQLAAMFGKNMQP
+76 
-89 EYVCTDTAGQ
+89 
-99 RISHPIETVFEAAL
+99 
-113 YKLGLENLCY
+113 
-123 PTIGEDGRT
+123 IGEKAYIGFQNYATLFTKDNLFFKSVGNT
-132 SYNFVQILKRFDI
+132 FLIMSVPLPVLVIGGTMLASLINSKFVRG
-145 MTDFKTK
+145 
-152 KSTKRLYS
+152 KRLFQTINFLPYLTAPV
-160 AVVSPEIKNFMFSL
+160 AV
-174 YNLLEL
+174 
-180 QDYRSLPSRYRY
+180 
-192 FYLELSKMVYLIKYK
+192 
-207 TTKNEAPFY
+207 
-216 VLTVDQLAKKLGIEI
+216 GI
-231 AEPKDRKKKVA
+231 
-242 SILKKMNTYLK
+242 
-253 YTNFNFSFVKG
+253 
-264 DHERWAYTVLFSFPR
+264 LF
-279 HTLHYFDEG
+279 
-288 QYAVVVKKFYKN
+288 
-300 LLGLMFDQQNGVVN
+300 GLMFDQQNGVVN

-326 LYWLKDGYLARIVV
+326 LYWLKDGNLARIVV

-350 YYMVLLLA
+350 YYMVLLLE

>member
-1 MAKELIRVPRVLG
+1 MGI
-14 ESYNSVLIERLY
+14 
-26 EAGGNVMLDLIIYLG
+26 
-41 SYHLKDLFGTSWF
+41 LF
-54 SVEDFCRKMGY
+54 
-65 DRTNLQRKLDS
+65 
-76 RQLAAMFGKNMQP
+76 
-89 EYVCTDTAGQ
+89 
-99 RISHPIETVFEAAL
+99 
-113 YKLGLENLCY
+113 
-123 PTIGEDGRT
+123 
-132 SYNFVQILKRFDI
+132 
-145 MTDFKTK
+145 
-152 KSTKRLYS
+152 
-160 AVVSPEIKNFMFSL
+160 
-174 YNLLEL
+174 
-180 QDYRSLPSRYRY
+180 
-192 FYLELSKMVYLIKYK
+192 
-207 TTKNEAPFY
+207 
-216 VLTVDQLAKKLGIEI
+216 
-231 AEPKDRKKKVA
+231 
-242 SILKKMNTYLK
+242 
-253 YTNFNFSFVKG
+253 
-264 DHERWAYTVLFSFPR
+264 
-279 HTLHYFDEG
+279 
-288 QYAVVVKKFYKN
+288 
-300 LLGLMFDQQNGVVN
+300 GLMFDQQNGVVN

>member
-1 MAKELIRVPRVLG
+1 MPRWQPYVFIAPFFIIHIAFSLFPVLY
-14 ESYNSVLIERLY
+14 SFVISLY
-26 EAGGNVMLDLIIYLG
+26 QWDG
-41 SYHLKDLFGTSWF
+41 
-54 SVEDFCRKMGY
+54 
-65 DRTNLQRKLDS
+65 
-76 RQLAAMFGKNMQP
+76 
-89 EYVCTDTAGQ
+89 
-99 RISHPIETVFEAAL
+99 
-113 YKLGLENLCY
+113 
-123 PTIGEDGRT
+123 IGEKAYIGFQNYATLFTKDNLFFKSVGNT
-132 SYNFVQILKRFDI
+132 FLIMSVPLPVLVIGGTMLASLINSKFVRG
-145 MTDFKTK
+145 
-152 KSTKRLYS
+152 KRLFQTINFLPYLTAPV
-160 AVVSPEIKNFMFSL
+160 AV
-174 YNLLEL
+174 
-180 QDYRSLPSRYRY
+180 
-192 FYLELSKMVYLIKYK
+192 
-207 TTKNEAPFY
+207 
-216 VLTVDQLAKKLGIEI
+216 GI
-231 AEPKDRKKKVA
+231 
-242 SILKKMNTYLK
+242 
-253 YTNFNFSFVKG
+253 
-264 DHERWAYTVLFSFPR
+264 LF
-279 HTLHYFDEG
+279 
-288 QYAVVVKKFYKN
+288 
-300 LLGLMFDQQNGVVN
+300 GLMFDQQNGVVN

-326 LYWLKDGYLARIVV
+326 LYWLKDGNLARIVV

-480 RGKDGE
+480 RGKDGA

>member
-1 MAKELIRVPRVLG
+1 MVPRWQPYVFIAPFFIIHIAFSLFPVLY
-14 ESYNSVLIERLY
+14 SFVISLY
-26 EAGGNVMLDLIIYLG
+26 QWDG
-41 SYHLKDLFGTSWF
+41 
-54 SVEDFCRKMGY
+54 
-65 DRTNLQRKLDS
+65 
-76 RQLAAMFGKNMQP
+76 
-89 EYVCTDTAGQ
+89 
-99 RISHPIETVFEAAL
+99 
-113 YKLGLENLCY
+113 
-123 PTIGEDGRT
+123 IGEKAYIGFQNYATLFTKDNLFFKSVGNT
-132 SYNFVQILKRFDI
+132 FLIMSVPLPVLVIGGTMLASLINSKFVRG
-145 MTDFKTK
+145 
-152 KSTKRLYS
+152 KRLFQT
-160 AVVSPEIKNFMFSL
+160 II
-174 YNLLEL
+174 
-180 QDYRSLPSRYRY
+180 SLP
-192 FYLELSKMVYLIKYK
+192 YL
-207 TTKNEAPFY
+207 TAP
-216 VLTVDQLAKKLGIEI
+216 VAVGI
-231 AEPKDRKKKVA
+231 
-242 SILKKMNTYLK
+242 
-253 YTNFNFSFVKG
+253 
-264 DHERWAYTVLFSFPR
+264 LF
-279 HTLHYFDEG
+279 
-288 QYAVVVKKFYKN
+288 
-300 LLGLMFDQQNGVVN
+300 GLMFDQQNGVVN

-326 LYWLKDGYLARIVV
+326 LYWLKDGNLARIVV